1 VRRGEN
7 VQTLSAI
14 VGILSLA
21 WVIFTV
27 WWMVSTAGS
36 LRRVAEAQESMLV
49 NLEVE
54 AEFADDDE

>member
-1 VRRGEN
+1 M
-7 VQTLSAI
+7 QTLSAI